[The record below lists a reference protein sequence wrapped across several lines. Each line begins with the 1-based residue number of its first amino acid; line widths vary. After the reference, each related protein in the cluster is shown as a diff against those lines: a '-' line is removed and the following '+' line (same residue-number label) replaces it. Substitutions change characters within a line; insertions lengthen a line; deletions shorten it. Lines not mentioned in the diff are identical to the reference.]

1 MARAASNA
9 KSVTDFD
16 GGGEGF
22 SKMKDFGFSGSI
34 DGPAKKP
41 APSSGS
47 KPSASAPKAKAPAS
61 GGSETTKGHTNPITS
76 MEGFSNKAPA
86 NGGYED
92 GGGVAHPHGHAVLRV
107 EPGEAGSVTQ
117 HHEHGGYSIYDATGG
132 VTHYS
137 ADGGEASGGDQ
148 PANRDGGSVNAH
160 PHGHAVTHTERMN
173 DREIMR
179 HSHGGFTAQYDD
191 GRPPT
196 HHDADGTPVY
206 HAGASQDFRR
216 GGSVKGHK
224 SHKPAGHK
232 PNKTSMPLQQPL
244 PVAAQAAP
252 AVAPKAKKA
261 SAEPNNRPPQDPLR
275 NPSPTNE
282 MPGGEAAYG
291 VQPSAEPDVSQGTPG
306 GAPMKKGG
314 KAKRDE

>member
-1 MARAASNA
+1 MARADSNA

-16 GGGEGF
+16 GDGDGF
-22 SKMKDFGFSGSI
+22 SKMRDFGFSGSI
-34 DGPAKKP
+34 DGPKKP
-41 APSSGS
+41 AQSSTPKPSSS
-47 KPSASAPKAKAPAS
+47 TPAPKAKAPAGDS
-61 GGSETTKGHTNPITS
+61 GVTKGHTNPITS
-76 MEGFSNKAPA
+76 MEGFSNKTPA

-92 GGGVAHPHGHAVLRV
+92 GGAVHPHGHAVLRV

-148 PANRDGGSVNAH
+148 PTNRDGGSVNAH

-206 HAGASQDFRR
+206 HAGASSDYRR
-216 GGSVKGHK
+216 GGAVKGHK
-224 SHKPAGHK
+224 AHKGTGHK

-244 PVAAQAAP
+244 PVAQAAP
-252 AVAPKAKKA
+252 APAPKARKA
-261 SAEPNNRPPQDPLR
+261 SAEPSNQPPRDPLR
-275 NPSPTNE
+275 SPSPTNQ
-282 MPGGEAAYG
+282 MPGGVEPYG

-314 KAKRDE
+314 KAKSDGK